1 MAESKNNVI
10 TRGLSGKIGDMIVF
24 SNRHGK
30 TIVSNKPK
38 ERSGVQSEVQ
48 KAHKAKFQQAV
59 IYAKAAIKDP
69 ATMQGY
75 KDKAKD
81 GVMPYNVAVAD
92 FFHAPDF
99 QSVELN
105 AYTGKIGDTIKV
117 RVSDGFKVKE
127 VSVTILNAD
136 GTEVE
141 KGNAVQIAETDDWIF
156 TAKKANASLDGDK
169 IVIRASDVPGNISEK
184 EEVFS

>member
-10 TRGLSGKIGDMIVF
+10 THGLSGLVGDMIVF
-24 SNRHGK
+24 RSRNGK
-30 TIVSNKPK
+30 TIVSSKPK
-38 ERSGVQSEVQ
+38 ERTGEPTEGQ
-48 KAHKAKFQQAV
+48 KAHQAKFQQA
-59 IYAKAAIKDP
+59 ILYAKAAIKDP

-75 KDKAKD
+75 KDAAKD

-92 FFHAPDF
+92 FFHAPDIDRVDL
-99 QSVELN
+99 SK
-105 AYTGKIGDTIKV
+105 YTGKIGEIITVKV
-117 RVSDGFKVKE
+117 TDDFKVKE

-141 KGNAVQIAETDDWIF
+141 KGNAVEKAGTNEWIF

-169 IVIRASDVPGNISEK
+169 IVVSASDIPGNISEK
-184 EEVFS
+184 EEVI

>member
-10 TRGLSGKIGDMIVF
+10 THGLSGLIGDMIVF
-24 SNRHGK
+24 RNHYGK
-30 TIVSNKPK
+30 TIVSSKPK
-38 ERSGVQSEVQ
+38 ERTGEPTDAQ
-48 KAHKAKFQQAV
+48 KTHQAKFQQA
-59 IYAKAAIKDP
+59 ILYAKAAINDP

-81 GVMPYNVAVAD
+81 GVRPYNVAVAD

-99 QSVELN
+99 QSVDLN

-117 RVSDGFKVKE
+117 RVSDDFKVKE

-141 KGNAVQIAETDDWIF
+141 KGNAVQMAETDDWIF
-156 TAKKANASLDGDK
+156 TATKANASLDGDK
-169 IVIRASDVPGNISEK
+169 IVIRASDIPGNISEK
-184 EEVFS
+184 EEVI

>member
-10 TRGLSGKIGDMIVF
+10 TRGLSGLIGDMIVF

-38 ERSGVQSEVQ
+38 ERTGVQSEVQ
-48 KAHKAKFQQAV
+48 KAHKAKFQQA
-59 IYAKAAIKDP
+59 ILYAKAAINDP
-69 ATMQGY
+69 ATKQGY
-75 KDKAKD
+75 KDASGD
-81 GVMPYNVAVAD
+81 GVTPYNVAVAD

-99 QSVELN
+99 QSVDLN

-117 RVSDGFKVKE
+117 RVSDDFKVKE
-127 VSVTILNAD
+127 VSVTIQNAD

-141 KGNAVQIAETDDWIF
+141 KGNAVQMAGTDDWIF

-169 IVIRASDVPGNISEK
+169 IVVSASDIPGNISEK
-184 EEVFS
+184 EEVI